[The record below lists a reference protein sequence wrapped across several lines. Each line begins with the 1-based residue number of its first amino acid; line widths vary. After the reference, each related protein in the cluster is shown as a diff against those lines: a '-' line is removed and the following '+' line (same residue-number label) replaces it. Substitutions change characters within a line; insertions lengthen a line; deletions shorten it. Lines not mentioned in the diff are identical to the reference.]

1 MNSSSFKYVDRKK
14 FEKLFSMNS
23 GYVLFFTNSKFREFF
38 ITTVDIDIYDG
49 TLADSSLSKAKLLRA
64 FWDKADDKQIAKVNQ
79 ELLKIWAN
87 SNQDKS
93 ESDLSLYNECVL
105 INEKLSGKLPV
116 KNIDA
121 LCSIDK
127 DESLD
132 TIILDIKLNIDHN
145 KPELTLDRLHTYLVN
160 YGRKLCDKHGIRYT
174 SNNTLNSL
182 FGLYN
187 KWLHDHELLESD
199 MSSKIIGSI
208 VKLFEDFNYVRNNES
223 AAHPNPLL
231 NKIESLFIVD
241 TICSII
247 NFINKIED
255 VLAGLLSK
263 NTDEADLL
271 PF

>member
-1 MNSSSFKYVDRKK
+1 MSSFKYADRLK
-14 FEKLFSMNS
+14 FEKLFGMEG
-23 GYVLFFTNSKFREFF
+23 GYVLWFSNRTFRDFF
-38 ITTVDIDIYDG
+38 ISTVDIDIYDG
-49 TLADSSLSKAKLLRA
+49 SIADNSLSKANLLRA
-64 FWDKADDKQIAKVNQ
+64 FWEKADDMQIAKVNR
-79 ELLKIWAN
+79 ELLKIWVDKTN
-87 SNQDKS
+87 DKS
-93 ESDLSLYNECVL
+93 DSDQSLYDECVL
-105 INEKLSGKLPV
+105 INNKLSGISLV

-121 LCSIDK
+121 LRSIDA

-132 TIILDIKLNIDHN
+132 AIIADIKHNIECN
-145 KPELTLDRLHTYLVN
+145 KPELTLDRLHNYLVN
-160 YGRKLCDKHGIRYT
+160 YGRKLCDKHGIRYS

-187 KWLHDHELLESD
+187 KWLHDYKLLESN

-208 VKLFEDFNYVRNNES
+208 VKLFDDFNYVRNNES

-247 NFINKIED
+247 EFINKIED
-255 VLAGLLSK
+255 VLAGSLSNNK
-263 NTDEADLL
+263 DEANLL

>member
-64 FWDKADDKQIAKVNQ
+64 FWDKADNSQIAKVNR
-79 ELLKIWAN
+79 ELLKIWLDKTKN
-87 SNQDKS
+87 KS
-93 ESDLSLYNECVL
+93 ESDLSLYKECVL
-105 INEKLSGKLPV
+105 INENLSGNLPV

-121 LCSIDK
+121 LRSIDA
-127 DESLD
+127 DEGLD
-132 TIILDIKLNIDHN
+132 TIISDIKHNIDHN
-145 KPELTLDRLHTYLVN
+145 KPELTLDRLHNYLVK
-160 YGRKLCDKHGIRYT
+160 YGRALCKKHTIEVIDYD
-174 SNNTLNSL
+174 TLNSL
-182 FGLYN
+182 FGSYN
-187 KWLHDHELLESD
+187 KYLSDNHLLDSK

-208 VKLFEDFNYVRNNES
+208 VKLFENFNYVRNNES

-231 NKIESLFIVD
+231 NKFESSFIVD
-241 TICSII
+241 TIFCII
-247 NFINKIED
+247 DFINKIED
-255 VLAGLLSK
+255 FLASSNNQKSEGIDK
-263 NTDEADLL
+263 L